1 MTEKMTRVMIIENKS
16 EIIREM
22 KIHLEYLYCDV
33 ISVVDSGEEAVEYL
47 RAEQSRQ
54 TVSDTDAVMPDVIFL
69 DIGLNRSDLSR
80 NSISL
85 KYDAAATAKHIRKEW
100 NIPIIFI
107 VGHTDDD
114 LLSTVKLD
122 FPFGY
127 VLTPLSTRELKA
139 TIDVAIYTF
148 KIEAERNSAKK
159 ELIQSDERYRALV
172 DNMVSG
178 VAIYEVVG
186 DGEDFIFV
194 DLNKG
199 AEKIEQQKREELIGR
214 SIFEARPGVR
224 EFGLIDTFKK
234 VIKTGKPHI
243 HHLSL
248 YKDDRVSRYYEN
260 YVYQLSSGEIVAL
273 FRDETIKKIAEDEM
287 KKLQEQLNHSQ
298 KMEALGIMAGGIAHD
313 FNNILFPIIGSAEM
327 LIEDSVEGTTQRMLL
342 KEILKSGYRAK
353 ELVKQ
358 ILTFS
363 RQEQQGGFM
372 PLSLEPIVKE
382 IIKLSRSMLPSTI
395 RINQNISKNCCMV
408 MADPTQIHQVFMNLI
423 INAFHAM
430 EDSGGVLTI
439 RLQAVENPQVLQLPL
454 GKYISIEVIDTG
466 VGIDE
471 ATQKRIFEPY
481 FTTKEI
487 GKGTGLG
494 LSIVHGIVKRY
505 KGEIVVK
512 SEIGKGTAFTIYL
525 PGVEQEPVNVI
536 EEKSPSKDRGSE
548 TIMVVDDEPV
558 VAKMLCIILEKAGY
572 KVFPKTSSIDALE
585 SFREKPDMYD
595 LVITDLTMP
604 DLTGE
609 KLCAQL
615 KMAAPAIPVI
625 LCTGFS
631 AKVPALETGNF
642 GIDKII
648 MKPILSSDLLKKVRE
663 LLD

>member
-47 RAEQSRQ
+47 RAEQSCQ
-54 TVSDTDAVMPDVIFL
+54 TVSDIDAVMPDVIFL

-100 NIPIIFI
+100 NISIIFI

-139 TIDVAIYTF
+139 TIDVAIYTS

-234 VIKTGKPHI
+234 VIKTGKPHT

-363 RQEQQGGFM
+363 RQEQQGEFM

-481 FTTKEI
+481 FTTKEM

-505 KGEIVVK
+505 KGGIVVK